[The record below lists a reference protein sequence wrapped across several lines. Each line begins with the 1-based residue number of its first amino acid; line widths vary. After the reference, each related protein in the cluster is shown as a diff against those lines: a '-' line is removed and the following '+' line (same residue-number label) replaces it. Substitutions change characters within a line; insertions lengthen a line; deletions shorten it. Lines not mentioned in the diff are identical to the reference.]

1 MTLPRLKRLAA
12 GLWVALLCAT
22 AHAADAPQTMTP
34 MTKRP
39 AARDYQLEDLDGRTQ
54 RLSLQ
59 RGKVVLVN
67 FWATWCPPCRKELPS
82 MQRLWE
88 QLKTEPFA
96 MHAIDIGE
104 TEEQILPF
112 IFSTGTELTFPILLD
127 RDTALLRQWPVIAIP
142 TTFVV
147 DKHGRI
153 AYRSV
158 GGREWDDPKLVEEL
172 RRLMRE

>member
-1 MTLPRLKRLAA
+1 MLKRLGIGLLAALFTASIHAA
-12 GLWVALLCAT
+12 G
-22 AHAADAPQTMTP
+22 APQTMTP
-34 MTKRP
+34 VAKRP
-39 AARDYQLEDLDGRTQ
+39 AAKDYALEDLDGKTQ
-54 RLSLQ
+54 RLSDR

-88 QLKTEPFA
+88 KLKSEAFA
-96 MHAIDIGE
+96 MHAIDVGE
-104 TEEQILPF
+104 SVDEIMPF

-127 RDTALLRQWPVIAIP
+127 RDSKALRQWPVIAIP

-147 DKHGRI
+147 DKQGRI

-158 GGREWDDPKLVEEL
+158 GGREWDDPKLIEEL

>member
-1 MTLPRLKRLAA
+1 M
-12 GLWVALLCAT
+12 ALFAT
-22 AHAADAPQTMTP
+22 AVFAEGAPQTMTP
-34 MTKRP
+34 VAKRP
-39 AARDYQLEDLDGRTQ
+39 AAKDYALEDMDGKTQ
-54 RLSLQ
+54 RLSEQ

-88 QLKTEPFA
+88 KLKDEPFA
-96 MHAIDIGE
+96 LHAIDTGE
-104 TEEQILPF
+104 TAEEILPF

-127 RDTALLRQWPVIAIP
+127 RESKTPRQWPVIAIP

-147 DKHGRI
+147 DKQGRI

-158 GGREWDDPKLVEEL
+158 GGREWDDPKLIEEL

>member
-1 MTLPRLKRLAA
+1 MLKYFGVGLLTALFVAA
-12 GLWVALLCAT
+12 V
-22 AHAADAPQTMTP
+22 HAAEPPQTMTP
-34 MTKRP
+34 IAKRP
-39 AARDYQLEDLDGRTQ
+39 AAANYALEDLDGKTQ
-54 RLSLQ
+54 HLSEQ

-88 QLKTEPFA
+88 KLKDEPFA
-96 MHAIDIGE
+96 LHAIDTGE
-104 TEEQILPF
+104 TVDEILPF
-112 IFSTGTELTFPILLD
+112 IFATGTELTFPILLD
-127 RDTALLRQWPVIAIP
+127 RDSKALKQWPVIAIP

-147 DKHGRI
+147 DKQGRI

-158 GGREWDDPKLVEEL
+158 GGREWDDPKLIEEL

>member
-1 MTLPRLKRLAA
+1 MALFAA
-12 GLWVALLCAT
+12 
-22 AHAADAPQTMTP
+22 AAFAGDAPQTMTP
-34 MTKRP
+34 IAKRL
-39 AARDYQLEDLDGRTQ
+39 AATDYALEDLDGKTQ
-54 RLSLQ
+54 RLSDH

-88 QLKTEPFA
+88 NLKGEPFT
-96 MHAIDIGE
+96 MHAIDVGE
-104 TEEQILPF
+104 TAEEILPF

-127 RDTALLRQWPVIAIP
+127 RDSKTLSQWPVIAIP

-147 DKHGRI
+147 DKQGRV

-158 GGREWDDPKLVEEL
+158 GGREWDDPKLIEEL

>member
-1 MTLPRLKRLAA
+1 MLKRLGI
-12 GLWVALLCAT
+12 GLLVVLFT
-22 AHAADAPQTMTP
+22 ASVHAADTTQTMTP
-34 MTKRP
+34 VAKRP
-39 AARDYQLEDLDGRTQ
+39 AARHYALEDLEGNTQ
-54 RLSLQ
+54 RLADQ

-82 MQRLWE
+82 MQRLWDK
-88 QLKTEPFA
+88 LKTEPFE
-96 MHAIDIGE
+96 MHAIDVGE
-104 TEEQILPF
+104 SEDQILPF

-127 RDTALLRQWPVIAIP
+127 RDSAVLGQWPVIAIP

-147 DKHGRI
+147 DKQGRV

>member
-1 MTLPRLKRLAA
+1 M
-12 GLWVALLCAT
+12 ALFAT
-22 AHAADAPQTMTP
+22 AVFAEGAPQTMTP
-34 MTKRP
+34 VAKRP
-39 AARDYQLEDLDGRTQ
+39 AAKDYALEDLDGKTQ
-54 RLSLQ
+54 RLSDN

-88 QLKTEPFA
+88 KLKGEAFA
-96 MHAIDIGE
+96 MHAIDTGE
-104 TEEQILPF
+104 TAEEILPF
-112 IFSTGTELTFPILLD
+112 IFATGTELTFPILLD
-127 RDTALLRQWPVIAIP
+127 RDSKTLSQWPVIALP

-147 DKHGRI
+147 DKQGRI

-158 GGREWDDPKLVEEL
+158 GGREWDDPKLIEEL

>member
-1 MTLPRLKRLAA
+1 MLKRLGISLLAMLFTASVHAA
-12 GLWVALLCAT
+12 G
-22 AHAADAPQTMTP
+22 AAQTMTP
-34 MTKRP
+34 IAKRP
-39 AARDYQLEDLDGRTQ
+39 AATDYVLEDLDGKVR
-54 RLSLQ
+54 RLADQ

-88 QLKTEPFA
+88 KLKNEPFA
-96 MHAIDIGE
+96 MHAIDTGE
-104 TEEQILPF
+104 TAEEILPF
-112 IFSTGTELTFPILLD
+112 IFATGTELTFPILLD
-127 RDTALLRQWPVIAIP
+127 RDSRTLGQWPVIALP

-147 DKHGRI
+147 DKRGRI

-158 GGREWDDPKLVEEL
+158 GGREWDDPKLIEEL

>member
-1 MTLPRLKRLAA
+1 MRTRLTGVLLTTLFAA
-12 GLWVALLCAT
+12 AAF
-22 AHAADAPQTMTP
+22 AADTPQTMTP
-34 MTKRP
+34 IAKRP
-39 AARDYQLEDLDGRTQ
+39 AANDYALEDLDGKIQ
-54 RLSLQ
+54 HLSDQ

-82 MQRLWE
+82 MQRMWE
-88 QLKTEPFA
+88 KLKSEPFVL
-96 MHAIDIGE
+96 HAIDVGE
-104 TEEQILPF
+104 GVDEIMPF

-127 RDTALLRQWPVIAIP
+127 RDSKALKQWPVIAIP

-147 DKHGRI
+147 DKQGRI

-158 GGREWDDPKLVEEL
+158 GGREWDDPKLIEEL